1 MIYLF
6 PMLFFFH
13 LLTPLPTSPLPHFL
27 LYLNIFHSSKFLR
40 SMFFFDTCI
49 SFLVDF
55 FIVFADD
62 LVLFTFLGI
71 EDVLGEM
78 AMKEDSFYFSILA
91 EFV

>member
-1 MIYLF
+1 
-6 PMLFFFH
+6 
-13 LLTPLPTSPLPHFL
+13 
-27 LYLNIFHSSKFLR
+27 
-40 SMFFFDTCI
+40 MFFFDTCI

-78 AMKEDSFYFSILA
+78 AMKEDSFYFAILA